1 MAGKDSGGRSGG
13 ITRRI
18 QFLAKINQSHPASK
32 IRVRSTWP
40 RLLHFLP
47 ATSLAVLAISRYP
60 GAAGPFVSM
69 KIPFILFSHVAL
81 GLAGWGI
88 AREFRS
94 VPTPVQA
101 ENSRTRSNRPHPA
114 RVPGSELVRSIE
126 SRLEKATAAEA
137 QLAAAPTSR
146 DKVLAALTGLALPED
161 PAASILTL
169 LAADGET
176 ASIQAAALFV
186 LWAKSDPTDALQ
198 FASNSEEFR
207 MMSCD
212 DEALELVGESL
223 APEIALSMESGQ
235 FRDPV
240 FDGLARQLIASRTVE
255 ELVALMEGLETEVK
269 SGISF
274 HIGKQWPAE
283 RLDDF
288 GRLATAMKDPEMLNR
303 VDDKLPPE
311 EMARWMMRFVDEN
324 PDPEFARAVQEA
336 GTLFFLLRNLPGF
349 PLEGRLAEVM
359 KRPANRMKSP
369 EAARKDALEHL
380 AENDVSGFFHGDAPD
395 LRYAFH
401 HGKIEAPEILAKL
414 AARFP
419 EYAAAG
425 LLPALLHQQL
435 TSEDPDRAASLIA
448 DLPAAERARVIV
460 ESAWSISSLD
470 TLGRV
475 ISNFPVSDDDA
486 VLAAR
491 QKIWEAVTDDG
502 LDHYGKDYLRW
513 ISSLPNPLDR
523 KLALGA
529 IAKRIEG
536 SMEWK
541 ADEIRNIVGDIPLR
555 DTP

>member
-1 MAGKDSGGRSGG
+1 
-13 ITRRI
+13 
-18 QFLAKINQSHPASK
+18 
-32 IRVRSTWP
+32 
-40 RLLHFLP
+40 
-47 ATSLAVLAISRYP
+47 
-60 GAAGPFVSM
+60 M
-69 KIPFILFSHVAL
+69 KAPFILLSHVAL

-88 AREFRS
+88 SREFRS
-94 VPTPVQA
+94 TSIPELA
-101 ENSRTRSNRPHPA
+101 ENSRTRSNRPHSA
-114 RVPGSELVRSIE
+114 SVPGSELVRSIE
-126 SRLEKATAAEA
+126 TRLENAKAAEA
-137 QLAAAPTSR
+137 QLAAAPAAR
-146 DKVLAALTGLALPED
+146 DKILPALTGLALPAD

-169 LAADGET
+169 LAADGEP

-186 LWAKSDPTDALQ
+186 LWAKSDPSDALQ
-198 FASNSEEFR
+198 FASNSDEFR

-240 FDGLARQLIASRTVE
+240 FDGLARQLIASCTVE
-255 ELVALMEGLETEVK
+255 ELVVLMASLETAVK
-269 SGISF
+269 SSISF
-274 HIGKQWPAE
+274 HVGKQWPVE

-288 GRLATAMKDPEMLNR
+288 GRLATAMKDPEMLDR

-324 PDPEFARAVQEA
+324 PDTEFARSVQA
-336 GTLFFLLRNLPGF
+336 GTTFFCLLRDQPGLP
-349 PLEGRLAEVM
+349 LVDRLYGVV
-359 KRPANRMKSP
+359 KRPAYSGQAP
-369 EAARKDALEHL
+369 EIARENAMEFL
-380 AENDVSGFFHGDAPD
+380 AENDVSDFFHGDGPD
-395 LRYAFH
+395 LRYEFH

-435 TSEDPDRAASLIA
+435 TSEDPDRAASLIS
-448 DLPAAERARVIV
+448 DLPAEERARGII

-475 ISNFPVSDDDA
+475 LSHFPVSDDEA

-491 QKIWEAVTDDG
+491 QELWSKVTDKG

-523 KLALGA
+523 KLALEA
-529 IAKRIEG
+529 IAERIEG

-541 ADEIRNIVGDIPLR
+541 AAEIRNIVGDIPLR